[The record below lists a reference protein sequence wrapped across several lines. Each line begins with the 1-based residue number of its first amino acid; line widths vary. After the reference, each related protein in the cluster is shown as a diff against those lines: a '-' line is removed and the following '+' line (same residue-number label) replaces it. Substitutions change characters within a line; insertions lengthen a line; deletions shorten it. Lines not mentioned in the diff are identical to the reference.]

1 MSCAPLPLPPAARER
16 AGGSAVLARETL
28 GAKRGFTGGASVS
41 LPCPPRSLY
50 ALPAPTLGQAHV
62 FLSDP
67 DSQAKVSIMEKESKK
82 KKKKRASGDE
92 SEPFNSNLR
101 RPAGRAAA
109 GAAAGSKGER
119 ELPERL
125 GVGRGE
131 ERKRGAGALST
142 QVFSA
147 SVQGVSLQP
156 TAPREMQ
163 TPDPEPASLQPPAF
177 LKPPSGAPRGVSS
190 KAIRAQEKIS
200 SKS

>member
-1 MSCAPLPLPPAARER
+1 MWVRFPLSDELCTPPPPPAARER
-16 AGGSAVLARETL
+16 AGGSAVLARETV
-28 GAKRGFTGGASVS
+28 GAKRGFTGRASVS

-67 DSQAKVSIMEKESKK
+67 DSQAKVSIMEKERE
-82 KKKKRASGDE
+82 KKKRASGDE

-119 ELPERL
+119 ELPERR

-131 ERKRGAGALST
+131 GRKRGAGALST

-156 TAPREMQ
+156 TAPREMP
-163 TPDPEPASLQPPAF
+163 TPHPEPASLQ
-177 LKPPSGAPRGVSS
+177 LLS
-190 KAIRAQEKIS
+190 
-200 SKS
+200 